1 MVKVIPGRILLLS
14 QNHIKRFGLFWC
26 PKHKEEICRQRM
38 IVMSYAEDNAA
49 KIKAGASLLL
59 KGGTLISEACQKC
72 SGAQVRFANQT
83 TCINCGNV
91 QEVVSADSSVE
102 PEKSQ
107 SNPGRENLTSAASL
121 IEEKIAML
129 ANEIKNES
137 DISMQRQKANLLE
150 TYLRILEKTK
160 SLI

>member
-1 MVKVIPGRILLLS
+1 
-14 QNHIKRFGLFWC
+14 
-26 PKHKEEICRQRM
+26 M
-38 IVMSYAEDNAA
+38 IVMSYPEDNAS

-91 QEVVSADSSVE
+91 QDEISTASSVE

-107 SNPGRENLTSAASL
+107 SNSVRENLTSAAFL
-121 IEEKIAML
+121 IEEKIGML

-137 DISMQRQKANLLE
+137 DISMQRQKADLLE